1 MMSLRSAALAVVLAG
16 SASAFL
22 NHGLQ
27 QQSQQSHKPV
37 AFARS
42 SVVASPLWSTVAN
55 EEDTTTDEE
64 TASAEYN
71 KLMWQPTDS
80 FKESTTMYKFQQ
92 SVGKT
97 ESYQDLWKWSVD
109 NSDEFWVKL
118 MNFLELEYEGTTS
131 PVKEGT
137 VMPDVTYFPNLELN
151 FAQNLLRYARNDNM
165 KSEEAIVSASEARDT
180 KRWTFEELEQD
191 ASRVAASLRALGVTK
206 EDACGA
212 YLPNIGEA
220 IVAMLGTTSTGS
232 IWTSCSPDFGP
243 QAVADRFSQ
252 VAPKALFVVNGYVSK
267 GKKISMVDKVEELV
281 ESLPSLERI
290 VVLELLDGE
299 DKPEWTSDK
308 VKDIMV
314 TWDDFLAENNDE
326 DGAAPE
332 PEYTAVPF
340 AHPQF
345 VLYSSGTTGMPKSI
359 AHGAGNTLLQHA
371 KELVLHSDLREKDR
385 MLFFTTCG
393 WMMWNWMASSL
404 VAGAAVVTFDGF
416 AAYPKLSS
424 PWDLVADEKV
434 THMGTTPRYLQ
445 SCRARIRPGENND
458 LEALRVVLS
467 TGSPLAPED
476 FDYVYDKVKSDIM
489 LASIS
494 GGTDICS
501 CFALG
506 NPILPVRQSELQAFG
521 LGLDVCALDRDTGDA
536 VIGEKGELVCKSPFV
551 AAPVCFFGDD
561 GNKSKYRGAYFEAG
575 NDDEAYDSTGYWYHG
590 DLVEV
595 TGSVGDC
602 GGVVIH
608 GRSDTTLKPGG
619 VRIGTAEVYRF
630 AEAVD
635 VVDDSLVIGDQ
646 ITSGKRAGDV
656 RIVLFVQLADGIELD
671 ADIEAKIREEIR
683 DGASSAHVPA
693 LIKQVEKI
701 PYTKSGKKVELAVR
715 DLFAGREPKNMGAL
729 QDPSAFDEYR
739 AMAEKGL

>member
-1 MMSLRSAALAVVLAG
+1 MMLPGFSAALALLVAG
-16 SASAFL
+16 TCSTSAFVP
-22 NHGLQ
+22 Q
-27 QQSQQSHKPV
+27 AQAP
-37 AFARS
+37 AFARTS
-42 SVVASPLWSTVAN
+42 YPLFSAVDTAQEAKSPAS
-55 EEDTTTDEE
+55 EDK
-64 TASAEYN
+64 AFN
-71 KLMWQPTDS
+71 KVMWQPS
-80 FKESTTMYKFQQ
+80 KEFMKDTAMYQFQQ
-92 SVGKT
+92 SVGVEGT
-97 ESYQDLWKWSVD
+97 YEDLWKWSVAS
-109 NSDEFWVKL
+109 SDEFWVKL
-118 MNFLELEYEGTTS
+118 MNFLDLQYDGTTS
-131 PVKEGT
+131 PVKQGN
-137 VMPDVTYFPNLELN
+137 VMPDVTYFPNVQLN
-151 FAQNLLRYARNDNM
+151 FAQNLLRYSTDDSM
-165 KSEEAIVSASEARDT
+165 KGSEAIVSVSEARET
-180 KRWTFEELEQD
+180 KRWTFEQLQED
-191 ASRVAASLRALGVTK
+191 TSRLSASLRAMGVTQN
-206 EDACGA
+206 DACGA
-212 YLPNIGEA
+212 YLPNLGET
-220 IVAMLGTTSTGS
+220 IIAMLGTTATGS

-252 VAPKALFVVNGYVSK
+252 VAPKVLFVVNGYVSK
-267 GKKISMVDKVEELV
+267 GETISMVDKVEQLV
-281 ESLPSLERI
+281 DSLPTLEKI
-290 VVLELLDGE
+290 VVMELLTGDA
-299 DKPEWTSDK
+299 KPQWVSDK

-314 TWDDFLAENNDE
+314 TWDDFLAAAND
-326 DGAAPE
+326 DQGAAPE
-332 PEYTAVPF
+332 PVYTPVPF

-371 KELVLHSDLREKDR
+371 KELILHSDLKPKDR
-385 MLFFTTCG
+385 MLYFTTCG

-404 VAGAAVVTFDGF
+404 VAGAAVITFDGF
-416 AAYPKLSS
+416 AAYPKLAS

-458 LEALRVVLS
+458 MKALRVVLS

-476 FDYVYDKVKSDIM
+476 FDYVYDKVKSDVM

-506 NPILPVRQSELQAFG
+506 NPLLPVRRSELQAFG
-521 LGLDVCALDRDTGDA
+521 LGLDVCALDRDTGNS
-536 VIGEKGELVCKSPFV
+536 VVGEKGELVCKSPFV

-561 GNKSKYRGAYFEAG
+561 EKKSKYRGAYFEAG

-595 TGSVGDC
+595 TGSAGKA

-635 VVDDSLVIGDQ
+635 VVNDSLVIGDQ

-656 RIVLFVQLADGIELD
+656 RIVLFVQLAEGMELD
-671 ADIEAKIREEIR
+671 ADIETKIRDEIR
-683 DGASSAHVPA
+683 NGASSAHVPA
-693 LIKQVEKI
+693 LIKQVKKI

-739 AMAEKGL
+739 AIAEKGL